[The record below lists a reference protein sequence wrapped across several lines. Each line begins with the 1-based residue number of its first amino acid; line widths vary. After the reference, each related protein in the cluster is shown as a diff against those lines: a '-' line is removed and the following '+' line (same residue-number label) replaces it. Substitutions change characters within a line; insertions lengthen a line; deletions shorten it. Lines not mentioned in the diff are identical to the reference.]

1 MPAKVNPVIPEV
13 VNQVAF
19 KVCGN
24 DLTITMA
31 AEAGRL
37 QLNVMEPVIGQSLF
51 ESLSLLEN
59 ACFTLNDKCI
69 KGITANRQVCK
80 DFVLNSIGI
89 ITYLNPYIG
98 HHEGDIIGKICAK
111 TGKNVREVVLE
122 RGLLSVEE
130 LDEIFS
136 IENLMNPQYKAKRFA
151 IEA

>member
-31 AEAGRL
+31 AEAGQL

-51 ESLSLLEN
+51 ESLALLEN
-59 ACFTLNDKCI
+59 ACASLENKCV
-69 KGITANRQVCK
+69 KGITANREVCQ

-89 ITYLNPYIG
+89 ITYLNPFIG
-98 HHEGDIIGKICAK
+98 HHEGDTIGKICAE

-122 RGLLSVEE
+122 RGLLSEQQ

-136 IENLMNPQYKAKRFA
+136 IENLMNPQYKAQRFA
-151 IEA
+151 KAV